1 MLALVSLALAA
12 GHGTEAHQAR
22 TLGENAETYWEGVRW
37 SDPGKAAAF
46 LPDLASRV
54 ALTTM
59 LEDGGAK
66 LTGTMIM
73 QVELGVEPKGS
84 EPRPAVVLVRLEI
97 IDVARNRYETVNYVQ
112 HWREVGY
119 SWVVDTTLS
128 PLGADR
134 PWVIGPP
141 AAAPATVPPTAPT
154 AAPAGE
160 SPPAVAPP
168 AAPVA
173 APPAAPLPTP

>member
-1 MLALVSLALAA
+1 MLLSLVSFALAA
-12 GHGTEAHQAR
+12 GHGSEARQAR

-66 LTGTMIM
+66 LTGTMIV
-73 QVELGVEPKGS
+73 QVELGVEPKGD

-119 SWVVDTTLS
+119 SWLVDTTLS

-134 PWVIGPP
+134 PWVIGLPAAPAAP
-141 AAAPATVPPTAPT
+141 AAALPAPAVPAAAVPAVPAPEASPVAPT
-154 AAPAGE
+154 
-160 SPPAVAPP
+160 
-168 AAPVA
+168 
-173 APPAAPLPTP
+173 PTP

>member
-1 MLALVSLALAA
+1 MVLPLVALAFAA
-12 GHGTEAHQAR
+12 GHGSEARQAR

-37 SDPGKAAAF
+37 SDPGKASAY

-73 QVELGVEPKGS
+73 QVELGVEPKGT

-112 HWREVGY
+112 HWREVGFG
-119 SWVVDTTLS
+119 WLVDTTLS
-128 PLGADR
+128 PLGEDR
-134 PWVIGPP
+134 PWVIGEP
-141 AAAPATVPPTAPT
+141 AAPAP
-154 AAPAGE
+154 AAPA
-160 SPPAVAPP
+160 P
-168 AAPVA
+168 A
-173 APPAAPLPTP
+173 APPAAPTPAP

>member
-1 MLALVSLALAA
+1 MVLPLLSLAFAA
-12 GHGTEAHQAR
+12 GHGSEGRQAK

-37 SDPGKAAAF
+37 SDPGKAGAF

-66 LTGTMIM
+66 LTGTMIV
-73 QVELGVEPKGS
+73 QVELGVAPKDA

-112 HWREVGY
+112 HWREVGFG
-119 SWVVDTTLS
+119 WVVDTTLS
-128 PLGADR
+128 PLGTDR

-141 AAAPATVPPTAPT
+141 PAP
-154 AAPAGE
+154 
-160 SPPAVAPP
+160 APP
-168 AAPVA
+168 AAPAPAPDAPAVVA
-173 APPAAPLPTP
+173 QPDPLPAP